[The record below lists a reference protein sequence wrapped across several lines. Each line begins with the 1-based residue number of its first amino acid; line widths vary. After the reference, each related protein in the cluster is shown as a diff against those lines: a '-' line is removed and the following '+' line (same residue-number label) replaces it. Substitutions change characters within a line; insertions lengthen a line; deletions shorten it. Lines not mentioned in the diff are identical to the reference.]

1 MLTELNLNVSYK
13 FCQKQ
18 IFIWTAIPF
27 SHIPGKSFH
36 QDRSVNPNPASLKS
50 NFIILFNE
58 NVLIWRWMEEDL
70 FASLLQCKPFLPAAS
85 LCLPIRKIRGKS
97 GASAC

>member
-50 NFIILFNE
+50 NFIILFK
-58 NVLIWRWMEEDL
+58 M
-70 FASLLQCKPFLPAAS
+70 
-85 LCLPIRKIRGKS
+85 KIS
-97 GASAC
+97 